1 MSENTKKPAIVIDE
15 VEYLIE
21 DMTNEQQMMV
31 NHIDDLSRK
40 MASSQF
46 NLDQLNVGKQAF
58 VNMLKQS
65 LVAPF
70 RKRHLKRQ
78 CSRGETPSKDKN
90 DA

>member
-15 VEYLIE
+15 VEYLID

-65 LVAPF
+65 LVAPVE
-70 RKRHLKRQ
+70 Q
-78 CSRGETPSKDKN
+78 ASEETVQ
-90 DA
+90 

>member
-1 MSENTKKPAIVIDE
+1 MSENTKKPAITIDE
-15 VEYLIE
+15 VEYLIDE
-21 DMTNEQQMMV
+21 MTNEQQMMV

-65 LVAPF
+65 LEVPLE
-70 RKRHLKRQ
+70 KVPE
-78 CSRGETPSKDKN
+78 ETVQ
-90 DA
+90 

>member
-1 MSENTKKPAIVIDE
+1 MSENTKKPAITIDE
-15 VEYLIE
+15 VEYLID

-65 LVAPF
+65 LVAAPEDTV
-70 RKRHLKRQ
+70 Q
-78 CSRGETPSKDKN
+78 
-90 DA
+90 

>member
-15 VEYLIE
+15 VEYLID

-65 LVAPF
+65 LVAPIE
-70 RKRHLKRQ
+70 Q
-78 CSRGETPSKDKN
+78 ASEETVQ
-90 DA
+90 

>member
-15 VEYLIE
+15 VEYLIDE
-21 DMTNEQQMMV
+21 MTNEQQMMV

-65 LVAPF
+65 LEIPLEKV
-70 RKRHLKRQ
+70 
-78 CSRGETPSKDKN
+78 SEETVQ
-90 DA
+90 

>member
-15 VEYLIE
+15 VEYLIDE
-21 DMTNEQQMMV
+21 MTNEQQMMV

-65 LVAPF
+65 LVAAPE
-70 RKRHLKRQ
+70 
-78 CSRGETPSKDKN
+78 ETVQ
-90 DA
+90 

>member
-1 MSENTKKPAIVIDE
+1 MSENTKKPAITIDE
-15 VEYLIE
+15 VEYLID

-65 LVAPF
+65 LVAPIE
-70 RKRHLKRQ
+70 KVPE
-78 CSRGETPSKDKN
+78 ETVQ
-90 DA
+90 

>member
-1 MSENTKKPAIVIDE
+1 MSENTKKPAITIDE
-15 VEYLIE
+15 VEYLID

-65 LVAPF
+65 LVAPIE
-70 RKRHLKRQ
+70 KVLE
-78 CSRGETPSKDKN
+78 ETVQ
-90 DA
+90 

>member
-15 VEYLIE
+15 VEYLID

-65 LVAPF
+65 LEIPLEKV
-70 RKRHLKRQ
+70 
-78 CSRGETPSKDKN
+78 SEETVQ
-90 DA
+90 

>member
-15 VEYLIE
+15 VEYLID

-65 LVAPF
+65 LVAPIE
-70 RKRHLKRQ
+70 KV
-78 CSRGETPSKDKN
+78 SEETVQ
-90 DA
+90 

>member
-65 LVAPF
+65 LEVPLEKA
-70 RKRHLKRQ
+70 
-78 CSRGETPSKDKN
+78 SEETVQ
-90 DA
+90 

>member
-15 VEYLIE
+15 VEYLID

-65 LVAPF
+65 LVAPLE
-70 RKRHLKRQ
+70 KAPEDTVQ
-78 CSRGETPSKDKN
+78 
-90 DA
+90 